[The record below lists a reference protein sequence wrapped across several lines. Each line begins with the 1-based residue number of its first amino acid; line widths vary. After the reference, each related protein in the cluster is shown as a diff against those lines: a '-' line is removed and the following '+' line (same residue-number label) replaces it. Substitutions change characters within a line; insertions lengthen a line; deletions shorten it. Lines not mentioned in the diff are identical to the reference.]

1 MKMEDG
7 NKRLVWSLEKRV
19 LSIMR
24 RFLYLSFKWH
34 GNLIKQLDYHPLSLS
49 RFIAR
54 RRFRV
59 IDETEAISTCSH
71 KYIYILREW
80 LRGLYFTAT
89 NLLRLIDRRILT
101 NLAFYRNF
109 NKPCCLS
116 STRRLFTRLAR
127 DNLKLA
133 CPKRPSLL
141 LIWTVAPRLNQVWR

>member
-19 LSIMR
+19 L
-24 RFLYLSFKWH
+24 LT
-34 GNLIKQLDYHPLSLS
+34 
-49 RFIAR
+49 
-54 RRFRV
+54 RRFRFIFHSSDTGILSNSSTTIHYHYLGLSLDVVFASSTKQRQFPPAV
-59 IDETEAISTCSH
+59 IN
-71 KYIYILREW
+71 IYILREW

>member
-1 MKMEDG
+1 MFSLDENGGWKQAIGLE
-7 NKRLVWSLEKRV
+7 RSLEKRV
-19 LSIMR
+19 LLTR
-24 RFLYLSFKWH
+24 RLLTSFLSFIQVTRESYQTAR
-34 GNLIKQLDYHPLSLS
+34 LPLSLS

-141 LIWTVAPRLNQVWR
+141 LI

>member
-19 LSIMR
+19 L
-24 RFLYLSFKWH
+24 LT
-34 GNLIKQLDYHPLSLS
+34 
-49 RFIAR
+49 
-54 RRFRV
+54 RRFRFIFHSSDTGILSNSSTTIIIISV
-59 IDETEAISTCSH
+59 YRSTSSTKQRQFPPAIIN
-71 KYIYILREW
+71 IYILREW

>member
-7 NKRLVWSLEKRV
+7 NRRSREESFINNEKILISFIQVTRESYQTARLP
-19 LSIMR
+19 SIIIISVYR
-24 RFLYLSFKWH
+24 STSST
-34 GNLIKQLDYHPLSLS
+34 KQRQFPP
-49 RFIAR
+49 A
-54 RRFRV
+54 V
-59 IDETEAISTCSH
+59 INI
-71 KYIYILREW
+71 YIYIFYEN
-80 LRGLYFTAT
+80 GLYFTAT

-141 LIWTVAPRLNQVWR
+141 LI

>member
-19 LSIMR
+19 L
-24 RFLYLSFKWH
+24 LT
-34 GNLIKQLDYHPLSLS
+34 
-49 RFIAR
+49 
-54 RRFRV
+54 RRFRFIFHSSDTGILSNSLTTIHYHYLGLSLDV

-141 LIWTVAPRLNQVWR
+141 LI